1 MFLWHLIGPTFTSDS
16 LSKVGLN
23 LTWAWLLPVMVAKL
37 HVEVLQAV
45 GWGSIR
51 IGDLIKATIVGV
63 GIIKADACN
72 LCLFIFGHN
81 FSFLN
86 YYQSVPSS
94 FDGVPIPI

>member
-51 IGDLIKATIVGV
+51 IGDLIKATIGS
-63 GIIKADACN
+63 GLIGRFQCTALSLK
-72 LCLFIFGHN
+72 
-81 FSFLN
+81 
-86 YYQSVPSS
+86 
-94 FDGVPIPI
+94 